1 MEKKLNYNHGIVND
15 LKTKIEESEQKLH
28 QIQTQAF
35 VIKTNAQYKKEIRV
49 EEMIDACSYK
59 LWMKDK
65 LEEEEIGELSKYL
78 SAIDEIME
86 SKCQEVIDLLAQK
99 NTHAQN
105 VKEVY
110 EYMEERKR

>member
-1 MEKKLNYNHGIVND
+1 
-15 LKTKIEESEQKLH
+15 
-28 QIQTQAF
+28 
-35 VIKTNAQYKKEIRV
+35 
-49 EEMIDACSYK
+49 
-59 LWMKDK
+59 
-65 LEEEEIGELSKYL
+65 
-78 SAIDEIME
+78 ME